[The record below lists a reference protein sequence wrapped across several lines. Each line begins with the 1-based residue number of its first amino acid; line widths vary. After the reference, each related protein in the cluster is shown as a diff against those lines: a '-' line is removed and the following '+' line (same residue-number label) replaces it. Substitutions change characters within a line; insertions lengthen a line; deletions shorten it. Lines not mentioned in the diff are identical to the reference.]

1 MNNAV
6 RSLRTTYVYARSS
19 ARDIATNIY
28 RVYSAALNLVRVSPA
43 HGEHYLNFNH
53 NFAGARH
60 AYAKCVLKGKGRRR
74 QRDDERK
81 RARERER
88 YRYIYLHLYI
98 DYAAIK
104 AHAICTSNS
113 AEAARLLSAL
123 CRRKEGR
130 DGEVAAGV
138 KSMFGGP
145 NLCQRF
151 SMCALC
157 KYVSQ
162 QVERTC
168 HTDRLSI
175 VSLHVVRVVVVI
187 AVVVAVA
194 VAVVFS
200 L

>member
-1 MNNAV
+1 M
-6 RSLRTTYVYARSS
+6 
-19 ARDIATNIY
+19 
-28 RVYSAALNLVRVSPA
+28 
-43 HGEHYLNFNH
+43 
-53 NFAGARH
+53 
-60 AYAKCVLKGKGRRR
+60 
-74 QRDDERK
+74 
-81 RARERER
+81 
-88 YRYIYLHLYI
+88 YI

-123 CRRKEGR
+123 CRGKEGR
-130 DGEVAAGV
+130 GGEVEAGV

-194 VAVVFS
+194 VVFS